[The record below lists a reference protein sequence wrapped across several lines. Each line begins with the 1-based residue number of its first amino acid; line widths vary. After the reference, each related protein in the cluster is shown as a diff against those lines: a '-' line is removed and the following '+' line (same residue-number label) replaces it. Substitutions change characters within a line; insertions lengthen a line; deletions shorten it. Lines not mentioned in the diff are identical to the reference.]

1 MSGEGKKEGDQS
13 GSYAFLNKLIITLE
27 EGELKLEEAYKRNNP
42 EQVKAIKEY
51 LIKIYKKIDEEIAWA
66 ETKRIFKN

>member
-1 MSGEGKKEGDQS
+1 MGVEEKKEGDQS
-13 GSYAFLNKLIITLE
+13 GSFAFLNKLIITLE

-51 LIKIYKKIDEEIAWA
+51 LLKLQKKIEE
-66 ETKRIFKN
+66 ETTR